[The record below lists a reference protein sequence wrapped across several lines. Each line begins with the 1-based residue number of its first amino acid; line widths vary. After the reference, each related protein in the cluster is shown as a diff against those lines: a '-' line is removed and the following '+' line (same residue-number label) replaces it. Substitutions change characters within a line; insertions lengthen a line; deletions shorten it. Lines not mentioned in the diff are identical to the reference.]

1 MPRGPELSHSSA
13 AQFTRA
19 RAAVNLFLHDA
30 LQSEGH
36 EVAIATIA
44 PLDETRIILG
54 PPYEHTSH
62 QGAVRSQ
69 PHHRLRHLLD
79 AQHSRWYGA
88 FDAVGNIGGK
98 TEQRRTWA
106 FTQQKGRWKL
116 SSSRPGCKLRVTVEL
131 FRRAWLGIVSGVCV
145 PSGLCLTNAM
155 CSRSLTIRK
164 PRDPSAFITRF
175 LGASTGNFTTK
186 LRPRLQQ

>member
-1 MPRGPELSHSSA
+1 MKKMRRRLQRSVRVRWSMPRGPELSHSSA

-30 LQSEGH
+30 SQSDGH

-69 PHHRLRHLLD
+69 PHHRLRDLLD
-79 AQHSRWYGA
+79 AQQSRWYGA
-88 FDAVGNIGGK
+88 FDALG
-98 TEQRRTWA
+98 TSQR
-106 FTQQKGRWKL
+106 F
-116 SSSRPGCKLRVTVEL
+116 P
-131 FRRAWLGIVSGVCV
+131 VSPHLVRCDPAATAG
-145 PSGLCLTNAM
+145 
-155 CSRSLTIRK
+155 
-164 PRDPSAFITRF
+164 PRN
-175 LGASTGNFTTK
+175 G
-186 LRPRLQQ
+186 